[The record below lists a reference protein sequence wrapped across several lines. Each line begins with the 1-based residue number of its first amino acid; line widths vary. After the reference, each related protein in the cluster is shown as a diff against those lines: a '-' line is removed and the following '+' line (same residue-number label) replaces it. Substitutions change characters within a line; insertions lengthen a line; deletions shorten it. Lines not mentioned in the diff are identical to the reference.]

1 MTPAAPAR
9 ALRLGLPA
17 ALVVAAAAAPVLLP
31 EYPVVLL
38 AYVGLNA
45 LVALGL
51 VLLTGVGGLTSFGQ
65 AAFVGIAAY
74 ATALVTTSAGGP
86 AWLHSPWIGLAA
98 ALALAALAA
107 LLLGAIT
114 IRLSGHYLPLGTIAW
129 GIAVS
134 IVFGNLEVLGGHTGL
149 GGIPPAS
156 LAGLRL
162 AGPRAMCAL
171 VWAFVLA
178 AVLVARNLLDSR
190 PGRALRALR
199 GGRLMAESM
208 GVDTARARL
217 VVFVLA
223 ALLAGTAGWLYAH
236 LERFLSPTPFRLQA
250 GIEYLFIAV
259 VGGVTEVYG
268 ALLGAGV
275 VTFAMQWLRDLL
287 PRLLGRAGDFEVL
300 VFGVVMIAL
309 LQRAPGGLWPVLA
322 RPFRA
327 RLGPRGPPV
336 DRGAPALPSRW
347 SPDLRRPAQ
356 RLGGGGARPAPDEA
370 VLAVDGLTKRFG
382 GLVAVDEVSLEVRAG
397 ELVALIGPNGA
408 GKSTLFDLVSG
419 VLEPSA
425 GTVRLRGEVVQG
437 RGQRHVAAR
446 GLGRT
451 FQHVRLLPEMTVLEN
466 AALGA
471 HLRGKA
477 GLLGA
482 ALRLDRAE
490 ERRLLAEAAR
500 QLERVGLGAHLHER
514 AGALP
519 LGKQRLLEIA
529 RALCADPLLLLL
541 DEPGAGL
548 RHLEKRALADLLR
561 ALRAEGTSILLVEHD
576 VDLVME
582 VADLVV
588 VMDFGRRIAAGPP
601 ALVRRDPA
609 VIEAYLGS
617 VA

>member
-1 MTPAAPAR
+1 MSPGARAR
-9 ALRLGLPA
+9 ALRLGPPA
-17 ALVVAAAAAPVLLP
+17 AFFALVAAALAALP

-65 AAFVGIAAY
+65 AAFVGISAY
-74 ATALVTTSAGGP
+74 ATAVVTTTTGGP
-86 AWLHSPWIGLAA
+86 AWLHSPWVGLAV
-98 ALALAALAA
+98 ALALAAAA
-107 LLLGAIT
+107 AVLIGSFT
-114 IRLSGHYLPLGTIAW
+114 IRLSGHFLPLGTIAW

-134 IVFGNLEVLGGHTGL
+134 IVFGNLETLGGHTGL
-149 GGIPPAS
+149 GGIPPVS
-156 LAGLRL
+156 LFGLRL
-162 AGPRAMCAL
+162 DGPRPMCAL
-171 VWAFVLA
+171 VWVFVLA
-178 AVLVARNLLDSR
+178 AVVASRNLLDSR

-217 VVFVLA
+217 AVFVVA
-223 ALLAGTAGWLYAH
+223 ALLAGAAGWLYAH

-259 VGGVTEVYG
+259 VGGVGEVWG
-268 ALLGAGV
+268 ALLGAGL

-287 PRLLGRAGDFEVL
+287 PQVVGRAGDFEVL
-300 VFGVVMIAL
+300 VFGAVMIAL
-309 LQRAPGGLWPVLA
+309 LQRAPAGLWPVLA
-322 RPFRA
+322 RPLRA
-327 RLGPRGPPV
+327 RLGPAGPAIDPDAPLLASRGAAPP
-336 DRGAPALPSRW
+336 RGAPL
-347 SPDLRRPAQ
+347 
-356 RLGGGGARPAPDEA
+356 
-370 VLAVDGLTKRFG
+370 LAVEALTKRFG
-382 GLVAVDEVSLEVRAG
+382 GLVAVDAVSFEVRAG
-397 ELVALIGPNGA
+397 EIVALIGPNGA

-419 VLEPSA
+419 VAEPTGGA
-425 GTVRLRGEVVQG
+425 VRFRGEAVQG
-437 RGQRHVAAR
+437 RGQRRIAEM

-451 FQHVRLLPEMTVLEN
+451 FQHVRLLPEMTVVEN

-471 HLRGKA
+471 HLRARA
-477 GLLGA
+477 GLVRA

-500 QLERVGLGAHLHER
+500 QVERVGLGAHLHDR
-514 AGALP
+514 AGTLAL
-519 LGKQRLLEIA
+519 GQQRLLEIA
-529 RALCADPLLLLL
+529 RALCGDPLLLLL

-561 ALRAEGTSILLVEHD
+561 ALSAGGTSILLVEHD

-582 VADLVV
+582 VADRVV
-588 VMDFGRRIAAGPP
+588 VMDFGKRIAAGLP
-601 ALVRRDPA
+601 AEVRRDPA

>member
-1 MTPAAPAR
+1 
-9 ALRLGLPA
+9 
-17 ALVVAAAAAPVLLP
+17 VAIAVAVLP

-86 AWLHSPWIGLAA
+86 AWLHSPWMGLVA
-98 ALALAALAA
+98 ALALAAVAA
-107 LLLGAIT
+107 VVIGAFT

-134 IVFGNLEVLGGHTGL
+134 IVFGNLEILGGHTGM
-149 GGIPPAS
+149 GGIPPVS
-156 LAGLRL
+156 LAGLPL
-162 AGPRAMCAL
+162 GGPRAMCAL
-171 VWAFVLA
+171 VWAFVLVALA
-178 AVLVARNLLDSR
+178 AASNLLDSR

-217 VVFVLA
+217 SVFVLA
-223 ALLAGTAGWLYAH
+223 ALLAGASGWLYAH
-236 LERFLSPTPFRLQA
+236 LEKFLSPTPFRLQA

-259 VGGVTEVYG
+259 VGGVGEVWG
-268 ALLGAGV
+268 ALLGAGI

-287 PRLLGRAGDFEVL
+287 PRVLGQAGDFEVL

-309 LQRAPGGLWPVLA
+309 LQRAPAGLWPFLA
-322 RPFRA
+322 RPLRA
-327 RLGPRGPPV
+327 RLARGV
-336 DRGAPALPSRW
+336 AADRSAPALAPR
-347 SPDLRRPAQ
+347 AT
-356 RLGGGGARPAPDEA
+356 PAPAAGAPLLVVE
-370 VLAVDGLTKRFG
+370 GLTKRFG
-382 GLVAVDEVSLEVRAG
+382 GLVAVDGVGFEVAAG
-397 ELVALIGPNGA
+397 EIVALIGPNGA

-419 VLEPSA
+419 VQEPTSGA
-425 GTVRLRGEVVQG
+425 VRFRGEPVQG
-437 RGQRHVAAR
+437 RGQRHAAAL

-451 FQHVRLLPEMTVLEN
+451 FQHVRLLPEMSVVEN

-471 HLRGKA
+471 HLRGGA
-477 GLLGA
+477 GALRA

-490 ERRLLAEAAR
+490 ERRLLGEAAR
-500 QLERVGLGAHLHER
+500 QVERVGLGAHLHQR

-519 LGKQRLLEIA
+519 LGQQRLLEIA
-529 RALCADPLLLLL
+529 RALCGDPLLLLL

-561 ALRAEGTSILLVEHD
+561 ALRAGGTSILLVEHD
-576 VDLVME
+576 VDLVMG
-582 VADLVV
+582 VADRVV
-588 VMDFGRRIAAGPP
+588 VMDFGRRIAAGLP
-601 ALVRRDPA
+601 AEVRRDPA
-609 VIEAYLGS
+609 VVEAYLGS